1 MAVPKVISATDFTD
15 ESNPT
20 VTFTNTSGRK
30 ISMFISVV
38 LAPGDE
44 MMYIR
49 TDPAFYSSPYTFDIP
64 EYTRQYIREDFPN
77 KKKLTVHIGVI
88 DSGTEEGYYVTKTMT
103 FVNGEPEFTN
113 INGYDADSLV
123 VNVTGD
129 NSILLMGKSNFAI
142 DWTPA
147 VGKKY
152 ATIKSY
158 KVEWQDQ
165 SKTYTAS
172 ASHPVSDFV
181 LASSGTSLLRIT
193 ATDSRGF
200 TTTVEKELNVIEYV
214 PPIAVVTIDR
224 INNYEDETKFKIDAS
239 YTSVMA
245 GDVEK
250 NSITC
255 KYRYKQNS
263 ETAVWSEWTTINNN
277 EEITILFPKENEYL
291 IQYTATDAFGEIW
304 SGEYKLNKGKFP
316 MFIDT
321 ELNAVGINDFPR
333 EGEALRVG
341 GGSLVA
347 EDAQFTGKINAND
360 ADFNGTVNINGIP
373 IKGCHK
379 IRTSKTGDE
388 GTYTYDSID
397 YYMTSTHKI
406 YLEEKVSEQ
415 LNGIILVWSYYANG
429 TPQGAS
435 FQFTVIPKTI
445 LLDNPSGGGIVAMM
459 ASHSI
464 FALMGAKYIY
474 VRDSYIFGHD
484 NNNKTGTGTS
494 GIKYSNK
501 AFVLR
506 WVYGF

>member
-38 LAPGDE
+38 LGPGDE

-113 INGYDADSLV
+113 INGYDVDSLV

-158 KVEWQDQ
+158 TVEWQDQ

-200 TTTVEKELNVIEYV
+200 TTTVEKELDVIEYV
-214 PPIAVVTIDR
+214 APVAVITIGR
-224 INNYEDETKFKIDAS
+224 INNYEDETKLKIDAS

-263 ETAVWSEWTTINNN
+263 ETAVWSEWTTVANN
-277 EEITILFPKENEYL
+277 EEITLIFPKENEYL

-304 SGEYKLNKGKFP
+304 AGEYKLNKGKFP

-321 ELNAVGINDFPR
+321 ELNAVGINDFPKT
-333 EGEALRVG
+333 GEALRVA
-341 GGSLVA
+341 GGSFVA
-347 EDAQFTGKINAND
+347 EDAQFTGNVSLDIDKLGIKDYIIEYGDATLSAINVTARWEKWASGKAVMEFKFSGMAT
-360 ADFNGTVNINGIP
+360 ADTVWTAPIYYKDYTSFSNVFTDIKSGLFIEAPNVKATSNSSVYIGVIPSNITVNGIGSLRYLSVN
-373 IKGCHK
+373 K
-379 IRTSKTGDE
+379 RSSTSG
-388 GTYTYDSID
+388 
-397 YYMTSTHKI
+397 
-406 YLEEKVSEQ
+406 
-415 LNGIILVWSYYANG
+415 
-429 TPQGAS
+429 GAS
-435 FQFTVIPKTI
+435 FRAVGKW
-445 LLDNPSGGGIVAMM
+445 
-459 ASHSI
+459 
-464 FALMGAKYIY
+464 K
-474 VRDSYIFGHD
+474 
-484 NNNKTGTGTS
+484 
-494 GIKYSNK
+494 
-501 AFVLR
+501 
-506 WVYGF
+506 